1 MTNGPRDPRRRAFL
15 RLLGG
20 IGAIGAIAAGF
31 RLVGEPSTVPPP
43 AAQPTTTPPTTVPPT
58 SVVASSTSTS
68 SPSTTVPP
76 PPLVV
81 EVISKEGWGAADPGP
96 FRAHRPVRLTF
107 HHAAAASS
115 DPAGALERIR
125 EYQRFHQDAGWP
137 DVAYHFLVDQ
147 AGRIYEGRP
156 VGAVG
161 DTFTNYDPTG
171 HFLVCLDG
179 NFDVDVPTSE
189 SIDASISIL
198 AWAAQRFD
206 IDPQTLTGHRD
217 HSPETTCPGE
227 HAYRMLDEIA
237 HRIGETIDEG
247 RPIELRMTSVA
258 H

>member
-1 MTNGPRDPRRRAFL
+1 MTEGPRDPRRRAFL

-20 IGAIGAIAAGF
+20 VGAIGAIATGL
-31 RLVGEPSTVPPP
+31 RLAGEPSTVPPP
-43 AAQPTTTPPTTVPPT
+43 AA
-58 SVVASSTSTS
+58 
-68 SPSTTVPP
+68 PSTTALPTTSPP
-76 PPLVV
+76 TPVAPVSTSISSTPTTSPPEPLVV
-81 EVISKEGWGAADPGP
+81 EVISREGWGADEPGR

-107 HHAAAASS
+107 HHAASASS

-179 NFDVDVPTSE
+179 NFDVDVPTDE
-189 SIDASISIL
+189 STDALTLIL
-198 AWAAQRFD
+198 AWAAQRFG
-206 IDPQTLTGHRD
+206 IDPQSLTGHRD

-227 HAYRMLDEIA
+227 HAYRLRDEISA
-237 HRIGETIDEG
+237 RVERLTSGP
-247 RPIELRMTSVA
+247 PIVIRWTDL
-258 H
+258 

>member
-1 MTNGPRDPRRRAFL
+1 MTDGPRDPRRRAFL

-20 IGAIGAIAAGF
+20 IGVIGGVAAGV
-31 RLVGEPSTVPPP
+31 RLTGT
-43 AAQPTTTPPTTVPPT
+43 AQVESAP
-58 SVVASSTSTS
+58 STS
-68 SPSTTVPP
+68 SPTVRSSLPRDPSTSTAPTTSTTTTTTTSIPQT
-76 PPLVV
+76 LVV
-81 EVISKEGWGAADPGP
+81 EVVSRAGWEARGTGR
-96 FRAHRPVRLTF
+96 FRAHRPVRLTY

-115 DPAGALERIR
+115 DPAGAAERIR
-125 EYQRFHQDAGWP
+125 EYQRFHQNAGWP

-161 DTFTNYDPTG
+161 DTFTDYDPTG

-189 SIDASISIL
+189 SIDALVSIL

-206 IDPQTLTGHRD
+206 IDPQSLTGHRD

-227 HAYRMLDEIA
+227 HAFRMRNEIA
-237 HRIGETIDEG
+237 ARVGELLIGGSVID
-247 RPIELRMTSVA
+247 LVL
-258 H
+258 HD